1 MSQRNQMMKRTNV
14 PAYERASGPVQEHTR
29 RPVPR
34 AEQNATGADI
44 VSGPATRWMLP
55 EQPGVD
61 FPIEKLAGADV
72 GQVGGPLAQLDPAIL
87 GAVGGSEEYATP
99 ISRAKGQ
106 LIRLLPFS
114 LVWLALTGGAVW
126 LLGLTFPS
134 LLVGFG
140 LLTAATYWRMNLDEF
155 EFSRNGL
162 ERHRVNVAADV
173 RFDEAEKTH
182 ELKKIALTTYLE
194 IARAQYLGGNDDTRT

>member
-1 MSQRNQMMKRTNV
+1 MTQQNQMMKRTNV
-14 PAYERASGPVQEHTR
+14 QAYERSSGPVQEHTR
-29 RPVPR
+29 RTVPR
-34 AEQNATGADI
+34 AEQTATGREL
-44 VSGPATRWMLP
+44 VSGPNTKWLAP
-55 EQPGVD
+55 EPVAGVD
-61 FPIEKLAGADV
+61 FPIHQMMGGGALAGPTVD
-72 GQVGGPLAQLDPAIL
+72 PLAGVA
-87 GAVGGSEEYATP
+87 GGESYETP
-99 ISRAKGQ
+99 VSRAKGQ
-106 LIRLLPFS
+106 LLRLFPFS
-114 LVWLALTGGAVW
+114 LVWLALTGGAVS
-126 LLGLTFPS
+126 LLGLTFPY